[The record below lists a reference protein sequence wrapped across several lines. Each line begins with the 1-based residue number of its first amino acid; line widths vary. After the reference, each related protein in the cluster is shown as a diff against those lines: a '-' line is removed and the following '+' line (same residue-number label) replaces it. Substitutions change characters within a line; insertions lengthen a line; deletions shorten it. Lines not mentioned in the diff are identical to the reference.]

1 MPSTSRRH
9 GREIALQALYGAEV
23 GKRPASDMLGELLAR
38 DESSEGR
45 AFVRDLVLGTL
56 DNEAESDT
64 LIAPRLEGW
73 TLDRLPTIDRIILR
87 MSVFELRHRKETDP
101 AVVINEAVELAKKFS
116 TEDSGRYVNGVLARI
131 LETVAS
137 VPQRERGT
145 ASVPEPQRG
154 TDR

>member
-9 GREIALQALYGAEV
+9 GREIALQALYGTEV
-23 GKRPASDMLGELLAR
+23 GKRPVNDMLTELLAR
-38 DESSEGR
+38 DQSSDGR
-45 AFVRDLVLGTL
+45 AFVRDLVLGTIE
-56 DNEAESDT
+56 NEVESDT

-87 MSVFELRHRKETDP
+87 MSVFELRHRAETDP

-131 LETVAS
+131 L
-137 VPQRERGT
+137 GT
-145 ASVPEPQRG
+145 ATSV
-154 TDR
+154 